1 MGKEPE
7 SFLSDQTDEQAQ
19 ITVGSVAEAIRE
31 VRRSGPLSIYINE
44 GLSDPDPTPTRG
56 ATERL
61 RGIARLPSS
70 LWRK

>member
-1 MGKEPE
+1 MGKESE
-7 SFLSDQTDEQAQ
+7 SFLSDETEEQAQ
-19 ITVGSVAEAIRE
+19 ITVGSVDEAIRE

-44 GLSDPDPTPTRG
+44 GLSDHDPTPIRG